1 MVAPKRCSHARVRS
15 PHDRSHDPRITQS
28 PGDFDLNLWAL
39 VVDAKKWHTESAKLL
54 CRQRLA
60 RLGVKPGCRV

>member
-1 MVAPKRCSHARVRS
+1 
-15 PHDRSHDPRITQS
+15 
-28 PGDFDLNLWAL
+28 